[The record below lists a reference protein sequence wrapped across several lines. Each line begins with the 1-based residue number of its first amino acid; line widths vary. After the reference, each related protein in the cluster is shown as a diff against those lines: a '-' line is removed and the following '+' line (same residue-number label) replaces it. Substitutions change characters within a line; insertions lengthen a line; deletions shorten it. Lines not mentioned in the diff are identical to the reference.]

1 MPLRRHQRV
10 SIRAIALTH
19 HKPLPDTHPDTA
31 LHAAI
36 LDGPP
41 DPDAG
46 RLGTGDPPR
55 MMQGL
60 TRLQALIPA
69 GLLHNHVI
77 EDGRHGHTQPQQAN
91 EESR

>member
-60 TRLQALIPA
+60 TRLQALIPNA
-69 GLLHNHVI
+69 SGFKAKRMRAASDV
-77 EDGRHGHTQPQQAN
+77 GCAV
-91 EESR
+91 